1 MTAIDDFLNQKD
13 LSHNSETAY
22 RYDLEQFRQVVEGN
36 IEAGTLRHYQ
46 QFLGGLKSTAQKRK
60 LSAVNQFL
68 YFLYETGQLK
78 QYHKLSLSVTT
89 RMDQVIH
96 KPKAKLMDLSI
107 LWQETAYATGQL
119 FALLI
124 WQLGL
129 LPSEILQLKASDLEL
144 DFKVITVSR
153 GSVKRVLKLPNQLL
167 PYLENL
173 PKEGLLFAKN
183 ERPYSRQWFSNQL
196 NHYLKT
202 LGLTELTAQKLRE
215 QYILEQLE
223 RGLSLEQ
230 VAKALGLKSTV
241 TLEKYWK

>member
-13 LSHNSETAY
+13 LSHNSEMAY

-96 KPKAKLMDLSI
+96 KSKPKLMDLSI

-119 FALLI
+119 LALLI

-129 LPSEILQLKASDLEL
+129 LPSEILQLKATDLEL
-144 DFKVITVSR
+144 DFKVITVRR
-153 GSVKRVLKLPNQLL
+153 GSDKRVLKLPNQLL
-167 PYLENL
+167 PFLNNL

-196 NHYLKT
+196 NLYLKM

-230 VAKALGLKSTV
+230 VAKTLGLKSTV